1 MTLSYVFAARHRE
14 RSVEQ
19 QSLKGNIA
27 VVTGGSSG
35 IGATTVRMLAAEG
48 ATVYVGYNKGR
59 ERAVKLIAELPGSGH
74 EAIHIVLED
83 FGDHPRGGQDG
94 RRRARACRHR
104 GELGRIHQA
113 GAARR
118 SRGNDR

>member
-35 IGATTVRMLAAEG
+35 IGATTVRMLADEG
-48 ATVYVGYNKGR
+48 ATVYAGYNKGR
-59 ERAVKLIAELPGSGH
+59 ERAEKLIAQLPGSGH
-74 EAIHIVLED
+74 KAIHIVLED
-83 FGDHPRGGQDG
+83 SATIRAAAKTVGDAHGHVD
-94 RRRARACRHR
+94 
-104 GELGRIHQA
+104 IVVNSA
-113 GAARR
+113 GFTKPVPH
-118 SRGNDR
+118 GDLE